1 MDPREDEGC
10 NQFLMNMIADGNVK
24 EEEAGANAHHH
35 VEEEEAGDDD
45 ASNTNIYLNMSGDGI
60 EQSDDGSDQQTENV
74 YISNISFFYMYIYKT
89 I

>member
-1 MDPREDEGC
+1 MDPREDEVG